1 MQIMAVIANL
11 FQVSVVFFSF
21 VLNFEVFEAVAVFC
35 SKPEIN
41 NIVFYMRDA
50 GEDEMWLS
58 VRSGNKIEFGPKS
71 NRTAF
76 SLCSGKRAGETDFAF
91 AGLKN
96 QRRCIGFNVT
106 SGKLNVIVS
115 HRKVAKTEC

>member
-1 MQIMAVIANL
+1 MQIMAVVANL

-21 VLNFEVFEAVAVFC
+21 VLDFEVLKAEAVFC

-41 NIVFYMRDA
+41 DIVFYMRDA
-50 GEDEMWLS
+50 VGDEMWLN
-58 VRSGNKIEFGPKS
+58 VRSGNKLEFGPKS

-76 SLCSGKRAGETDFAF
+76 PLCSGKGTGETDFAF
-91 AGLKN
+91 AGLIN
-96 QRRCIGFNVT
+96 QTRCIGFNVT

-115 HRKVAKTEC
+115 HRKVAKTQC